1 MKANPAFDANPGDFA
16 LAALISDRGIVL
28 LQAEESLYPR
38 RQKSVR
44 SKQDIQTVA
53 QPAAQAVQCR
63 GGMADE
69 AELARGADRVRG
81 TGVLGAMQNELIE
94 DQRVADVE
102 LRCRRRADAADECV
116 VAVLVVAGEHRHGYE
131 NAERIHL
138 IHSVLPGMF

>member
-28 LQAEESLYPR
+28 LQTEESLCPR

-44 SKQDIQTVA
+44 RKQDIQTVA

-63 GGMADE
+63 YGMADK

-81 TGVLGAMQNELIE
+81 TCLLGAMQDKLIE
-94 DQRVADVE
+94 NQRVADRK
-102 LRCRRRADAADECV
+102 LRRRGRADSADKRIVPVLILAGKKRDAAHDGV
-116 VAVLVVAGEHRHGYE
+116 RVRHE
-131 NAERIHL
+131 VERR
-138 IHSVLPGMF
+138 